1 MIPRISKTVIVSY
14 SRQALPRPARLYS
27 TPSKPVQA
35 PASAQAS
42 VPHPDYP
49 AFLPHERPLN
59 DSSKNMYSFLRRRMP
74 YTLLPTPL
82 PDDKS
87 SALNDFY
94 FTDSPTQDSLAI
106 IDACLHNLYDV
117 PRARQVFE
125 RMRRKKVV
133 SPNLHV
139 GVYNSIL
146 EAYVEMA
153 TKKEPDDRSV
163 WIEMAKDLY
172 QAMQH
177 GKEVLPNATT
187 YALMLM
193 IWRR

>member
-1 MIPRISKTVIVSY
+1 MIPRTARKWETALLSY
-14 SRQALPRPARLYS
+14 SRQSLPRPARLYS
-27 TPSKPVQA
+27 TATKFATSI
-35 PASAQAS
+35 
-42 VPHPDYP
+42 PHPDYP
-49 AFLPHERPLN
+49 AFLSPQERPTDDISPL
-59 DSSKNMYSFLRRRMP
+59 SGSIQGFLQRRVP

-87 SALNDFY
+87 SAINDFY

-125 RMRRKKVV
+125 RVRATR
-133 SPNLHV
+133 SGDPNLHV
-139 GVYNSIL
+139 GVYNSFL

-153 TKKEPDDRSV
+153 TRKEPNDRGV
-163 WIEMAKDLY
+163 WIEMAKDLF
-172 QAMQH
+172 QAMKR
-177 GKEVLPNATT
+177 GEVVPNATT

-193 IWRR
+193 VWKR